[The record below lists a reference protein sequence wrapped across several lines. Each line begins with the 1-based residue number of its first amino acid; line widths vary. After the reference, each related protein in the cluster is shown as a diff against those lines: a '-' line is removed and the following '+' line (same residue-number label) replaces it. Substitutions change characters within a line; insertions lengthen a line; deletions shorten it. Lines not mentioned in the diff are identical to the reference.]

1 MSKSIPR
8 QEERSLSIWKGVEF
22 LHQEEIE
29 PYRVNERLIGTSSN
43 SNVLLLL
50 LSGRITSFVRTSL
63 SSFIFGS
70 WGWVDGGRRS
80 RFLLGSLGNIR
91 TRQESRSKR
100 IKIYFAQTDRSAAA
114 SLPHLIAIPAC
125 LMQDLTSEMQL
136 STDQSYRD
144 IFGACHRKKKG
155 KKPSVWNKKTIEKC
169 KKRMD

>member
-1 MSKSIPR
+1 MGKRREKQKYSFFLAYRTFVVWIRWFVNYNRRWQEKNVSKSIPR

-22 LHQEEIE
+22 LHREEIE

-80 RFLLGSLGNIR
+80 RFQLGSLGNIR

-114 SLPHLIAIPAC
+114 S
-125 LMQDLTSEMQL
+125 
-136 STDQSYRD
+136 
-144 IFGACHRKKKG
+144 
-155 KKPSVWNKKTIEKC
+155 PSHT
-169 KKRMD
+169 